1 MLTVKDKSGKLIAM
15 IVNIDSNNEKKQFF
29 TNSEDDV
36 QFGVFSLEERE
47 IIENHYH
54 PTKKRIITTT
64 SEVLVVLEGEI
75 EVNLFDDN
83 LDLISSHII
92 KKGNVL
98 ITFSGGHGLK
108 VAKKTKL
115 LEIKQ
120 GPYDEKTDKIRFW

>member
-1 MLTVKDKSGKLIAM
+1 MLTVKDKNGKLIAM
-15 IVNIDSNNEKKQFF
+15 IVNIDSSNEKKQFF
-29 TNSEDDV
+29 TNNEDDV
-36 QFGVFSLEERE
+36 QFGVFSLEEKE

-54 PTKKRIITTT
+54 PTKNRRITTT
-64 SEVLVVLEGEI
+64 SEVLVVLEGEV
-75 EVNLFDDN
+75 EATLFDDN

-108 VAKKTKL
+108 VIKKTKL

-120 GPYDEKTDKIRFW
+120 GPYDEKTDKIRF

>member
-15 IVNIDSNNEKKQFF
+15 IVNIDSSNEKKQFF
-29 TNSEDDV
+29 TNNEDDV
-36 QFGVFSLEERE
+36 QFGVFSLEEKE

-54 PTKKRIITTT
+54 PTKNRRITTT
-64 SEVLVVLEGEI
+64 SEVLVVLEGEV
-75 EVNLFDDN
+75 EATLFDDN

-108 VAKKTKL
+108 VIKKTKL

-120 GPYDEKTDKIRFW
+120 GPYDEKTDKIRF